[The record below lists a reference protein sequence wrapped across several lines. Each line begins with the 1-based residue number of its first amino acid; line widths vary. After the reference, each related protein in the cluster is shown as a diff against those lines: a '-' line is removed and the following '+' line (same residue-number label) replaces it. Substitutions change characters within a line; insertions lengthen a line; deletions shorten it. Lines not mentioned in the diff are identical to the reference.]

1 MTLGQ
6 TLKNRRKELG
16 RSLEQVAALTKIH
29 IKILTALEE
38 DHYSE
43 LPARAFTR
51 GFIVNYAK
59 ALKLDPNQT
68 LETFHDFLEQKFSER
83 PNRDQGHQGYA
94 FEGKELEQNRR
105 WMMVGG
111 SLAAIFAVAV
121 LLVFKP
127 ENHKRKEKHKE
138 FEEEVEET
146 TLEPG
151 LTPAPIG
158 SPSPSPHGPLIS
170 FTGIPNAVN
179 SSVNPMSQKPFVFSN
194 PSSTPAALA
203 SPTSTA
209 TPASTPAPSASPAA
223 SPSPSPTT
231 KPDPLNKGDSLTAE
245 EVKLRITFQAKED
258 ALVRFKSDDRTPG
271 MIILRKG
278 KSLVVKA
285 KQRLLFET
293 NHPENLQYRGSNG
306 SMKALEEAKGELGP
320 NSVPHSYSGE
330 EMGKNK
336 LPDQVPPPKA
346 Q

>member
-1 MTLGQ
+1 VTLGQ

-83 PNRDQGHQGYA
+83 PNKDQGHQGYA

-146 TLEPG
+146 TLEPS
-151 LTPAPIG
+151 LSPAPVG

-194 PSSTPAALA
+194 PTSTPAA
-203 SPTSTA
+203 TA
-209 TPASTPAPSASPAA
+209 TPAPTVAAAMVTPVA
-223 SPSPSPTT
+223 SPSPGLTP
-231 KPDPLNKGDSLTAE
+231 KPDPLNKGDSLTPE
-245 EVKLRITFQAKED
+245 EVKFKITFQAKED
-258 ALVRFKSDDRTPG
+258 VFVRFKSDDRTPG

-278 KSLVVKA
+278 RSLVIKA

-293 NHPENLQYRGSNG
+293 NHPENLQYRGGNG
-306 SMKALEEAKGELGP
+306 NMKALEEAKGELGP
-320 NSVPHSYSGE
+320 DSAPRSYLGE